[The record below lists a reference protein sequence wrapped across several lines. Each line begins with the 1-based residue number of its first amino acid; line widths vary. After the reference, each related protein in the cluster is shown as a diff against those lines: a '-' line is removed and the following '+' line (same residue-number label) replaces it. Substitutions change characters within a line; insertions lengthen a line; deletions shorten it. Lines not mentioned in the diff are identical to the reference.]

1 MNLKP
6 LELAL
11 RARLA
16 VVADHAHRDRDP
28 ASHLAALRTAH
39 EELLQEIAK
48 LPPGSDPRLL
58 HFLQGQSYPKAV
70 AFLEQAGASEG

>member
-11 RARLA
+11 RTRLA
-16 VVADHAHRDRDP
+16 VVADHAHRDRDA
-28 ASHLAALRTAH
+28 ASHLAALRSAH
-39 EELLQEIAK
+39 EELLHQIAG

-58 HFLQGQSYPKAV
+58 HFLQGQSYTKAL
-70 AFLEQAGASEG
+70 AFLEQAGHSEG

>member
-11 RARLA
+11 RKRLA

-28 ASHLAALRTAH
+28 ASHLEALRSAH
-39 EELLQEIAK
+39 QELLLEISK
-48 LPPGSDPRLL
+48 LPPGTDPRLM
-58 HFLQGQSYPKAV
+58 HFLEGQSYPKAV
-70 AFLEQAGASEG
+70 AFLEQSAAPGG